1 MKLYLVRHGQ
11 TTDAEN
17 GVKQRIDSLLSETGK
32 IQAKRTGRL
41 IKDKGIEIIIS
52 SPWTR
57 AKETAEIINVTLKK
71 EIIFEDIYR
80 EKLQS
85 IKLSG
90 KSHQESEAV
99 RYEREHE
106 KNFCDPRWKF
116 DKTGESTVEAFERV
130 KVIEKILMSKYFNKT
145 VLIVS
150 HADFLRCLICYLIV
164 GDNFES
170 EEFKRLFRA
179 LSFKNGGITYI
190 YYDEKRLFWRLGN
203 ID

>member
-11 TTDAEN
+11 TIDAEN
-17 GVKQRIDSLLSETGK
+17 GIKQRIESTLSETGI

-41 IKDKGIEIIIS
+41 IRDKGIELIVS

-57 AKETAEIINVTLKK
+57 AKETAEIINLTLNK
-71 EIIFEDIYR
+71 EIIFDEMYR
-80 EKLQS
+80 ERLQS
-85 IKLSG
+85 VKLSG
-90 KSHQESEAV
+90 KNYQDGEAI

-116 DKTGESTVEAFERV
+116 DKSGESTIEAFDRAR
-130 KVIEKILMSKYFNKT
+130 KTEKMFLKKYFDKT

-170 EEFKRLFRA
+170 EEFKRLFRGM
-179 LSFKNGGITYI
+179 SFKNGGVTY
-190 YYDEKRLFWRLGN
+190 
-203 ID
+203 